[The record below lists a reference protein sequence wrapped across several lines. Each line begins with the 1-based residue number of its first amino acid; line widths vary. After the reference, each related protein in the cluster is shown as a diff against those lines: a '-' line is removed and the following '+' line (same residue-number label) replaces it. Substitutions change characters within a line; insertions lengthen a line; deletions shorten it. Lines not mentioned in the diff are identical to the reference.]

1 MNDEMP
7 LGRGIRCLD
16 TAATTRPTS
25 TGVWS
30 ATPTTTL
37 PSRCS
42 SELTSHPPI
51 RVTPR
56 SRSHPSKED
65 RRTRPNDSAAAVARH
80 WSVSLHGRDGAGWPP
95 RRRSRAG
102 GEHTAIPMHE
112 VDRRTGQ
119 PAPDR
124 ALSPRSRGLP
134 RHFVGRVPIVVRQQQ
149 RVESD
154 LAGEVLLADMR
165 PKVRQPIIGGHDE
178 RQGVTARP
186 SASASSTTATRRR
199 TSERGDV
206 LMACAGEA
214 ERGAVAGEVKQSQ
227 HAPAR

>member
-80 WSVSLHGRDGAGWPP
+80 WSVSLHGHDGAGSPP

-149 RVESD
+149 ARSRPRTWPAR
-154 LAGEVLLADMR
+154 LSLLTCGRKYGSPSSAD
-165 PKVRQPIIGGHDE
+165 
-178 RQGVTARP
+178 TTSS
-186 SASASSTTATRRR
+186 SASPPQSVGIVTRQH
-199 TSERGDV
+199 GDGRV
-206 LMACAGEA
+206 SGGTC
-214 ERGAVAGEVKQSQ
+214 
-227 HAPAR
+227 